1 MNCTLSVL
9 LPFACLAKRV
19 STKTGITEKGKSY
32 TINFNYYLLNNN
44 DNARIA
50 PIYFFNAIFPSIL
63 YYTT

>member
-1 MNCTLSVL
+1 MDCALSVFL
-9 LPFACLAKRV
+9 LFACLAKRV

-44 DNARIA
+44 DSARIA
-50 PIYFFNAIFPSIL
+50 PIYFFNATLPSII